1 MKKPIIVAFIALS
14 IPLIASSQTPHIDS
28 DSTIIQSLVKEVKNK
43 GKVIIHQDDRIAALI
58 DKQKPSTGNNQNFTV
73 GKGYRIQI
81 YSGNDQNRSK
91 KEAFDRDAIFKRDFP
106 ELETFITFKSPFW
119 RMRVGNFSS
128 YEEAFKELRRIK
140 EAYPQYGKETYIV
153 KDDIKIYIK

>member
-1 MKKPIIVAFIALS
+1 MKKLMVVVFFALIS
-14 IPLIASSQTPHIDS
+14 LQIPHSLSAQTDS
-28 DSTIIQSLVKEVKNK
+28 TTTIIQSLEKEVENK
-43 GKVIIHQDDRIAALI
+43 GKVIIHQDERIAALI
-58 DKQKPSTGNNQNFTV
+58 DKQKPASGNNQNFTV

-81 YSGNDQNRSK
+81 YSGNDQNHSK
-91 KEAFDRDAIFKRDFP
+91 KEAFERDAIFKRDFP

-128 YEEAFKELRRIK
+128 YEEAFKEMRRIK

>member
-1 MKKPIIVAFIALS
+1 MKKLLIVAFLALS
-14 IPLIASSQTPHIDS
+14 AQLFASALPAQIDS
-28 DSTIIQSLVKEVKNK
+28 ATTIIQSLEKEMENK

-58 DKQKPSTGNNQNFTV
+58 DKQKPATGNNPNFTV